1 MNIELFTEKTSDLD
15 MKINTSQI
23 QIVDDLDKTRTK
35 ILFLSGGFVIIPV
48 PFETVLKRI
57 RDYEKSSQA

>member
-1 MNIELFTEKTSDLD
+1 MNIKLFTEKTSDLD

-23 QIVDDLDKTRTK
+23 QIVDDLDGVRTK
-35 ILFLSGGFVIIPV
+35 IKFLSGGYIVIPV
-48 PFETVLKRI
+48 PFETILKRI